1 MDCHN
6 LLKLSEM
13 LYFALKIV
21 SWSEWAYE
29 YNFGQMGSEL
39 YNGRNFESAY
49 KSLTLMKLL
58 IVILRLYL

>member
-21 SWSEWAYE
+21 SWNEWAYE
-29 YNFGQMGSEL
+29 SNFGQAGYSQLPEQ
-39 YNGRNFESAY
+39 A
-49 KSLTLMKLL
+49 
-58 IVILRLYL
+58 